1 MQRTTSSNIPME
13 SERARV
19 DRPLSGGADE
29 VDRARRS
36 RRNTEISATPRAM
49 LNGMSQKSIAATTEG
64 NTSKNHTSDDAFR
77 ASVKAPIHVVQIT
90 TGRGLLRPSIG
101 AASMRPDPRLTDP
114 TPEGSSRSTD
124 SQATS
129 STRPCEVGGIALLI
143 ICREVANAK
152 LRQLR
157 QLAPTA
163 HRNSRSDPVTAS
175 GWFYIGGWV
184 QAEHVPEVLRSG

>member
-1 MQRTTSSNIPME
+1 MQRTTSRNIPMD

-19 DRPLSGGADE
+19 TAHCLGGADE

-49 LNGMSQKSIAATTEG
+49 LNGISQKSSAATKEG

-114 TPEGSSRSTD
+114 TPEGSSKVRT
-124 SQATS
+124 ATS
-129 STRPCEVGGIALLI
+129 ATSTGPC
-143 ICREVANAK
+143 K
-152 LRQLR
+152 
-157 QLAPTA
+157 
-163 HRNSRSDPVTAS
+163 
-175 GWFYIGGWV
+175 
-184 QAEHVPEVLRSG
+184 